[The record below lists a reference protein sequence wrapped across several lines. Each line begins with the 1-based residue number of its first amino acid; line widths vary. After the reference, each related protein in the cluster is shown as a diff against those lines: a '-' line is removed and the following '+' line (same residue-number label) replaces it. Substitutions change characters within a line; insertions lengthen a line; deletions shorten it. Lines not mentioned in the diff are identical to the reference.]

1 MKSKVKRMTVINNY
15 FPMMSATAAAMNE
28 EQLITDCI
36 VPNIPKSWE
45 SRFNMFRGDQLN
57 TIREVVDLLE
67 RVEAYTHDKEEQSRH
82 TQKKENIRITT
93 ETEQTLKR
101 TRTKQKSR
109 K

>member
-1 MKSKVKRMTVINNY
+1 MRVINSY
-15 FPMMSATAAAMNE
+15 IPMMSATAAAMNK

-36 VPNIPKSWE
+36 VPNIPKSWK
-45 SRFNMFRGDQLN
+45 SRFNMFKGDQLN

-93 ETEQTLKR
+93 ETEKNNKR